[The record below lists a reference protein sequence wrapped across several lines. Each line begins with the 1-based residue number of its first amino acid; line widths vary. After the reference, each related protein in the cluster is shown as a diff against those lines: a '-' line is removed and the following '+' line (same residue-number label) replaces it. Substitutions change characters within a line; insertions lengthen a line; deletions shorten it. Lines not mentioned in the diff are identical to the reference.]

1 MARMID
7 AMRSG
12 GLRITNA
19 FIGVLERE
27 ARTKPYLDE
36 LGVDRPKG
44 DGLRGFYW
52 ALENA
57 VPIIAD
63 NILPHYFEA
72 EDRGLDHMP
81 SLMPPFKVT
90 WVEARFGRGIRF
102 GMLYMKGSDVL
113 PEVCKSAHHVAVCL
127 LFIQDKRD
135 GKVYGPEIQVDIP
148 LDERG
153 YFMPEESTR
162 MGMMATTDRRPF
174 GLRSEESVLRFG
186 TNPKGYSVSMK
197 DWVDNPENREPGY
210 EAIKALLF
218 SVGMMNCSN
227 VGTVMVEPSA
237 KLSRKRE
244 KRYGAPLI
252 RYRVIQVKPHLTT
265 AGAKHSAEGETVGEH
280 TPLHICRG
288 HFKTYEE
295 DRPLL
300 GKHSGTFWWKSQVR
314 GSKAAGEIIHEYQVE

>member
-7 AMRSG
+7 KMRSEG
-12 GLRITNA
+12 IRISDSFIKLLGEGLPGFFWA
-19 FIGVLERE
+19 
-27 ARTKPYLDE
+27 
-36 LGVDRPKG
+36 VDH
-44 DGLRGFYW
+44 
-52 ALENA
+52 AI
-57 VPIIAD
+57 PIIAD
-63 NILPHYFEA
+63 NVLTHYFSA

-90 WVEARFGRGIRF
+90 WVEARFGRGTRF

-113 PEVCKSAHHVAVCL
+113 PEIVKDAAHVAVCL
-127 LFIQDKRD
+127 LFLEDK
-135 GKVYGPEIQVDIP
+135 GTIYGPEIQIDLP

-162 MGMMATTDRRPF
+162 MGAIATDHVRA
-174 GLRSEESVLRFG
+174 GSWRSEDSILRFG
-186 TNPKGYSVSMK
+186 SNPKGYSVSMK
-197 DWVDNPENREPGY
+197 DYVDNPDGREAAY
-210 EAIKALLF
+210 EAVKALLF

-227 VGTVMVEPSA
+227 VGTVEVVPPP
-237 KLSRKRE
+237 KLSKKRE
-244 KRYGAPLI
+244 KRYGRPLI

-265 AGAKHSAEGETVGEH
+265 RGKKHSDAEHEAVGED

-300 GKHSGTFWWKSQVR
+300 GKHTGTFWWKSQVR
-314 GSKAAGEIIHEYQVE
+314 GSKSAGEIHHEYEVE

>member
-1 MARMID
+1 MID
-7 AMRSG
+7 EIRCG
-12 GLRITNA
+12 GLRITNS
-19 FIGVLERE
+19 FIDTMERE
-27 ARTKPYLDE
+27 MNTDPYLDE
-36 LGVDRPKG
+36 LGVDRQPKG
-44 DGLRGFYW
+44 VGLRGFYW
-52 ALENA
+52 AMQNA
-57 VPIIAD
+57 IPIIAD
-63 NILPHYFEA
+63 NVLPHYFEA

-90 WVEARFGRGIRF
+90 WVEARFSKRIRF

-127 LFIQDKRD
+127 LFIQDQSD
-135 GKVYGPEIQVDIP
+135 GHIYGPEIQIDLP

-153 YFMPEESTR
+153 YFLPEESTR
-162 MGMMATTDRRPF
+162 MGIMATTDRRPF

-197 DWVDNPENREPGY
+197 DWSDNPENREPGY

-227 VGTVMVEPSA
+227 VGTVEVVPPP
-237 KLSRKRE
+237 KLSKKRE
-244 KRYGAPLI
+244 KRYGQPLV
-252 RYRVIQVKPHLTT
+252 RYRVIQVKPHLSTR
-265 AGAKHSAEGETVGEH
+265 GAKHSDSEQEAVGEDQ
-280 TPLHICRG
+280 PLHIVRG
-288 HFKTYEE
+288 HFKTFEE

-314 GSKAAGEIIHEYQVE
+314 GSKKAGEIHHEYVVE